1 MATNR
6 PPGPRGHWL
15 TGNIRP
21 YEADRIGFLR
31 RCHTEYGDVFSFDER
46 TVCVIDPVVAHDVLA
61 RTGGDF
67 VTELTPFDGPPDLEF
82 AAASG
87 REWTPAR
94 RAARAGLVA
103 QATTTI
109 DIRTAQILDQ
119 VLTATGGHEVDVLD
133 VMRAFAARS
142 IADHCLGAD
151 AGDVPRTLADA
162 IAATAPFET
171 ASYAAPPWLPT
182 VRRRRFRYAHRRFT
196 ETLSDVVAR
205 RRAAG
210 DRRPGSSGAGD
221 PTPAADL
228 LDVLLAADPT
238 LPDHLV
244 VSTLRTVLIGGYG
257 VPAAALTSI
266 VRELALRPRLVA
278 RLRTDAGQAGGG
290 RADGGLAG
298 AVVAEVLRLHPPA
311 WLLTRTVR
319 RDTTVGRWSVR
330 AGDEVLLNAF
340 LIHRDPRWWPRPD
353 EFDPDRWLAGG
364 TAPGMAY
371 LPFGA
376 GPRVCLG
383 TMLTRRQLAVV
394 TARLAGR
401 FTISSPDAAS
411 VGPAFAGRLAPA
423 GLRARFTA

>member
-67 VTELTPFDGPPDLEF
+67 VTELAPFDGPPDLEF

-94 RAARAGLVA
+94 RAARAGLVG
-103 QATTTI
+103 QATTTT

-133 VMRAFAARS
+133 VMRGFAARS

-171 ASYAAPPWLPT
+171 ASYTPPAWLPT
-182 VRRRRFRYAHRRFT
+182 ARRRRFRHAHRRFT
-196 ETLSDVVAR
+196 DTLTAVVAQR
-205 RRAAG
+205 RTAG
-210 DRRPGSSGAGD
+210 DRRPGGPGAVEPGA
-221 PTPAADL
+221 AADL

-238 LPDHLV
+238 PPDHLV

-266 VRELALRPRLVA
+266 VRELALRQWLVD
-278 RLRTDAGQAGGG
+278 RLRADAR
-290 RADGGLAG
+290 RADSGLAG
-298 AVVAEVLRLHPPA
+298 AVVAEALRLYPPA
-311 WLLTRTVR
+311 WLLTRTAR

-330 AGDEVLLNAF
+330 AGDEVLLNAY
-340 LIHRDPRWWPRPD
+340 LIHRDPRWWPRPE

-364 TAPGMAY
+364 AAPGLAY

-394 TARLAGR
+394 TSRLAGR
-401 FTISSPDAAS
+401 FTIASPNAAS

-423 GLRARFTA
+423 GLRARFTT